1 MSIANQ
7 QEWLSSPLGDY
18 LQAQEQSIFDEAVG
32 DVFGFNAIQVGMLQ
46 MDLLRNSRIP
56 FSIRANLNPGQIPG
70 QLLCDSVQLPLLSN
84 SIDLLLLPHGLD
96 FSTNPQQ
103 TLREAERVLVAEG
116 HIMITGFNP
125 VSSWGLKH
133 MLGKNG
139 NYPWNS
145 SFLSLLRVKDWLAL
159 LGFEMV
165 TSQMTCYSPPLSKAA
180 WLQRF
185 QFMDKVGGRWWPMMG
200 GVYFIVAKKKVVG
213 MRLIRPNWNKAKFKP
228 SLVATPSQ
236 KGDCQKTGEGQD

>member
-1 MSIANQ
+1 MSVDHH
-7 QEWLSSPLGDY
+7 QEWLSTPLGHY
-18 LQAQEQSIFDEAVG
+18 LQAQEQSLFDNAVG
-32 DVFGFNAIQVGMLQ
+32 DVFGFNAVQLGMLQ

-56 FSIRANLNPGQIPG
+56 YLLKADGSHG
-70 QLLCDSVQLPLLSN
+70 QLLCDSLQLPLVGN

-96 FSTNPQQ
+96 FSDNPQQ

-133 MLGKNG
+133 ALVKHES
-139 NYPWNS
+139 YPWNT
-145 SFLSLLRVKDWLAL
+145 SFLSLLRVKDWLEL
-159 LGFEMV
+159 LGLEV
-165 TSQMTCYSPPLSKAA
+165 TVSRMACYSPPFSNTN

-185 QFMDKVGGRWWPMMG
+185 KFMDKAGGRWWPMMG
-200 GVYFIVAKKKVVG
+200 GIYFIVAKKKVVG
-213 MRLIRPNWNKAKFKP
+213 MRLIKPKWNKAKFKP

-236 KGDCQKTGEGQD
+236 KGDCHK